1 MSVNEKMTAIADAIR
16 DKTGGTEKLGLDAMA
31 AGVGSVYTAGIEQGK
46 QAEYDILWDNLQQN
60 GRRAH
65 YSSAFAYTGWND
77 ANYNPKYP
85 ITPTHQEGI
94 ASMFTWNVEI
104 TDTKVPIT
112 AFGKCQT
119 AFNQMA
125 RLRRIPKLIFDG
137 VTNTSNMFNNCVR
150 LEELYCDGELSLSL
164 SLAQSNLLND
174 ASIQS
179 VIDVLANLTGQPAQT
194 LTFHKDV
201 GNKLTQAQ
209 KDAISAKNWTLVY

>member
-31 AGVGSVYTAGIEQGK
+31 AGVGEVYTAGIEQGK
-46 QAEYDILWDNLQQN
+46 QAEYDILWDNLQLN
-60 GRRAH
+60 GRRTH
-65 YSSAFAYTGWND
+65 YAYAFAYTGWND
-77 ANYNPKYP
+77 AIYNPKYP
-85 ITPTHQEGI
+85 IAPTHGEGI
-94 ASMFTWNVEI
+94 GSMFSWNAAI

-112 AFGKCQT
+112 AFGKCNG
-119 AFNQMA
+119 AFNQMTG
-125 RLRRIPKLIFDG
+125 LRRIPKLIFDG
-137 VTNTSNMFNNCVR
+137 ATNVSNMFNGCIK
-150 LEELYCDGELSLSL
+150 LEELYCEGELSLSL